1 MFKFEINTPV
11 VIKGCP
17 EHGIEAVD
25 FRRKHGLPDGTDN
38 KLTVVCCFESEAL
51 ARKYKDSLNHQAD
64 FIGKSSN
71 WIGYAPPTPECSV
84 EACQA
89 FLGHGSSGEYE
100 SMDWETITGEIITS
114 HAAHNRLRKEE
125 EEQRKREN
133 AEREARRAEAF
144 AEAEIRDRLNRE
156 EKEKKALAGLEK
168 LKDWA
173 TANGSPLL
181 KARIEN
187 GFEWVDLARREFAKS
202 VVKATVEKH
211 HLDDV
216 TEAKSDNCDD
226 RNTPTL
232 EEIQILVELRKEIG
246 DRGSVDI
253 LRMKYIDDIDGSV
266 SWYTEAVVEVTC
278 PDDCVKVLRYR
289 VE

>member
-17 EHGIEAVD
+17 EHGIKAVD

-114 HAAHNRLRKEE
+114 HAEHNRLRKEE

-133 AEREARRAEAF
+133 

-211 HLDDV
+211 HLADV
-216 TEAKSDNCDD
+216 TEAKSDDFEYRD
-226 RNTPTL
+226 TPTL

-246 DRGSVDI
+246 DRGAVY
-253 LRMKYIDDIDGSV
+253 LVRVKYTDDIDGSE
-266 SWYTEAVVEVTC
+266 SWYTEAEVEVKC
-278 PDDCVKVLRYR
+278 PDNYSKTLYYR